1 MSSALLRPGAH
12 VVRVALT
19 KSNARVDVVAMP
31 FPAGPA
37 EVLFV
42 VVVLIE
48 DVDAAGLPLLA
59 RLFARLEELIF
70 GEDEVARMPPHLWM
84 AEREATES
92 KQYAMRGEPALP
104 GTGFREC
111 IFWGAWRDILPTC
124 GAGIEYLVPR
134 VLVDFTRAGAPRSE
148 STRVCP
154 ASSTTWT
161 GSGLGARCLG

>member
-1 MSSALLRPGAH
+1 MTLAPRTGTRGGGVYCVLAQRRPINSSGIGTPTARTCVSSQLHVSSALLRPGAH
-12 VVRVALT
+12 IVRVALT

-70 GEDEVARMPPHLWM
+70 GEDEVARMPPHL
-84 AEREATES
+84 
-92 KQYAMRGEPALP
+92 
-104 GTGFREC
+104 
-111 IFWGAWRDILPTC
+111 
-124 GAGIEYLVPR
+124 
-134 VLVDFTRAGAPRSE
+134 
-148 STRVCP
+148 
-154 ASSTTWT
+154 
-161 GSGLGARCLG
+161 

>member
-1 MSSALLRPGAH
+1 MEGDLDSCPTGTRGGGVFCFWHRDRQRYSNSSGIGTPTARTCVSSQLHVSSALLRPGAH

-42 VVVLIE
+42 VVILIE

-70 GEDEVARMPPHLWM
+70 GEDEVARVPPHL
-84 AEREATES
+84 
-92 KQYAMRGEPALP
+92 
-104 GTGFREC
+104 
-111 IFWGAWRDILPTC
+111 
-124 GAGIEYLVPR
+124 
-134 VLVDFTRAGAPRSE
+134 
-148 STRVCP
+148 
-154 ASSTTWT
+154 
-161 GSGLGARCLG
+161 

>member
-1 MSSALLRPGAH
+1 MFLAQTETANVNSSGIGTPTARTCVSSQLHVSSALLRPGAH

-59 RLFARLEELIF
+59 RLFARFEELIF
-70 GEDEVARMPPHLWM
+70 GEDEVARMPPHL
-84 AEREATES
+84 
-92 KQYAMRGEPALP
+92 
-104 GTGFREC
+104 
-111 IFWGAWRDILPTC
+111 
-124 GAGIEYLVPR
+124 
-134 VLVDFTRAGAPRSE
+134 
-148 STRVCP
+148 
-154 ASSTTWT
+154 
-161 GSGLGARCLG
+161 

>member
-1 MSSALLRPGAH
+1 MEGDLLTLAPRVPAAAVCFGTETANVNSSGIGTPDAQSTDMCQQSAPRVTSSALLRPGPH

-59 RLFARLEELIF
+59 RLFARFEELIF
-70 GEDEVARMPPHLWM
+70 GEDEVARMPPHL
-84 AEREATES
+84 
-92 KQYAMRGEPALP
+92 
-104 GTGFREC
+104 
-111 IFWGAWRDILPTC
+111 
-124 GAGIEYLVPR
+124 
-134 VLVDFTRAGAPRSE
+134 
-148 STRVCP
+148 
-154 ASSTTWT
+154 
-161 GSGLGARCLG
+161 

>member
-1 MSSALLRPGAH
+1 MGTPRGGGGFGTDRGVNSSGILPIGTSSARTCAISQLHVSSALLRPGAH

-70 GEDEVARMPPHLWM
+70 GEDEVARVPPHLWM

-92 KQYAMRGEPALP
+92 KQYAMRGEPAL
-104 GTGFREC
+104 
-111 IFWGAWRDILPTC
+111 
-124 GAGIEYLVPR
+124 LVQAF
-134 VLVDFTRAGAPRSE
+134 VN
-148 STRVCP
+148 
-154 ASSTTWT
+154 ASSGVHGGIYRPPAAQVSST
-161 GSGLGARCLG
+161 